1 MMERF
6 GILLFVAI
14 AWLVLM
20 DVTMLVIRYHCV
32 QIIARVS
39 WLGTWAM
46 EGINPLGNCSQ
57 PPRGGTEWMTDSYS
71 RTADLICQTHFSV
84 FLSFCCS
91 TLVTEGCHDVLEAL
105 SITRVSNRVRVDI
118 AKDKK
123 LQNLPEP
130 VKSALSWAG
139 RAGPQAGQAGGA
151 YYAIQTFLLQP
162 PLAGH

>member
-1 MMERF
+1 
-6 GILLFVAI
+6 
-14 AWLVLM
+14 
-20 DVTMLVIRYHCV
+20 
-32 QIIARVS
+32 
-39 WLGTWAM
+39 
-46 EGINPLGNCSQ
+46 
-57 PPRGGTEWMTDSYS
+57 MTDSYS